1 MHLFVT
7 KPNESTITPNMPP
20 TLGERKS
27 MLDMLPGTA
36 LYSTQPITLPQPLND
51 DLLMHRALSIRNLN
65 D

>member
-1 MHLFVT
+1 M
-7 KPNESTITPNMPP
+7 
-20 TLGERKS
+20 RKS